1 MKLRTMIRFR
11 DIRENSENS
20 ENSES
25 IEISDRLNTLLYS
38 VSIIVN
44 IGGDSDSNILNISI

>member
-1 MKLRTMIRFR
+1 MMKLRTMIRLR
-11 DIRENSENS
+11 DIR